1 MHKITCQNAYGAAV
15 LTTIL
20 EAEGHPAVWFGCER
34 KRYSIATNAPLD
46 VLTRAIDSANTIT
59 RAGVR

>member
-1 MHKITCQNAYGAAV
+1 MHKITCQNASGAAV

-20 EAEGHPAVWFGCER
+20 EAEGHATVWFRCSH
-34 KRYSIATNAPLD
+34 KTYSIATNAPLSAI
-46 VLTRAIDSANTIT
+46 TTAIDSANTIT